1 MKKYLSI
8 AAAAALVLAGCTEG
22 LYGPTPTPEPKVD
35 AKGIDIQISEATDSS
50 FVLTLTPEDTSALF
64 YSYAVVE
71 GELKNIDSTVLYANG
86 YKEKAV
92 ASNIIKNSAPY
103 STTLTISELTPY
115 STYTVYAVAS
125 SSTGVVGTVASKSV
139 KTSDNEA
146 PTLVEESIF
155 FDAIKN
161 VEVGNVV
168 AVEFSEPVALAENAE
183 VTVKYYGIYSSDHD
197 ILNDE
202 NIGTGS
208 AEIIV
213 KGELVGF
220 VVSDIPAGAHYS
232 VSFDEGT
239 FVDAAGNK
247 AEGLE
252 SRYLIYK
259 GTPAAL
265 GLVGRIDT
273 ESFSFVAD
281 SVAAVVA
288 LTDGISLAFPEGV
301 ELGDYDK
308 EVVASVC
315 YEIGSE
321 VRTYSDIAPF
331 AAGSNLYTLSPD
343 LSSVIVTPNAKG
355 SERQDPVRG
364 SIVTITIPE
373 GWLYDIYGNPNAE
386 YTVGPFIYSY
396 GYEAESA
403 LYGTY
408 VLSSVSGYASYGYGP
423 YEDVI
428 TISKS
433 DDAKKGNT
441 LISGTLADAPVK
453 IYADFDGVQGTLT
466 ISAWQEEVG
475 SVEDYLYDASGYP
488 TVGEDGQY
496 IVNEYPITL
505 ALTQD
510 GRSFFD
516 NDFGFDI
523 PAPHTLNWWYTNQAF
538 LSILELDEDGDIYN
552 VYDVLNITKATYS
565 PSANPAPAPSA
576 ARRAVKLL

>member
-252 SRYLIYK
+252 SVYLIYK

-308 EVVASVC
+308 EVAASVC

-355 SERQDPVRG
+355 SERQDPARG

-505 ALTQD
+505 ALTRD